1 MENQTKVLQSAKRY
15 TRPKGACKRALDD
28 ARVSQDL
35 EEIAGRDAIGVASL
49 ASDMPVTIY
58 QEKPLVFKIFILI
71 YSIYE

>member
-35 EEIAGRDAIGVASL
+35 KEIAGRDAIGVASL

-58 QEKPLVFKIFILI
+58 QEKTS
-71 YSIYE
+71 SIQNFYLNI